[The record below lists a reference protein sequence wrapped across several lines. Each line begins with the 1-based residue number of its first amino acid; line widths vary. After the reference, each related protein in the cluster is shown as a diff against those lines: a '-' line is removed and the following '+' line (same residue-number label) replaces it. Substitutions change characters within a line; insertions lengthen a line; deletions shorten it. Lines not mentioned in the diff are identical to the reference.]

1 MAEQA
6 ARAAEGEEQK
16 KGGKLKLI
24 LLAVVALLVLGGGGV
39 GAAWFFGLLGG
50 GSEAQA
56 ASSDESGKAA
66 ESGYGEAPAEEEAAP
81 AGGEGDGEQGAG
93 TGGAGADGV
102 YFVDLPDVL
111 VNLRSE
117 GRRMRY
123 LKLRVSLEVR
133 DAGTAGAVRSLMPRV
148 MDSLQLYLRS
158 LSVDDV
164 RGAIGMER
172 LKEEMLARI
181 NRAIRPHRVD
191 DVLFKEMLVQ

>member
-1 MAEQA
+1 MAAQA
-6 ARAAEGEEQK
+6 AKATECEEEK
-16 KGGKLKLI
+16 KGGKAKLVI
-24 LLAVVALLVLGGGGV
+24 FALIGVLVLGAGGA

-50 GSEAQA
+50 GKDA
-56 ASSDESGKAA
+56 GGA
-66 ESGYGEAPAEEEAAP
+66 EPGALAGEHAPAEEH
-81 AGGEGDGEQGAG
+81 GGESGHEEKAGIAHGAG
-93 TGGAGADGV
+93 QKAEAPRPAEGV
-102 YFVDLPDVL
+102 HFVDLPDVL

-117 GRRMRY
+117 GSRMRY
-123 LKLRVSLEVR
+123 LKLRVALEVR
-133 DAGTAGAVRSLMPRV
+133 DAATAGAVRSLMPRV